1 MGVWMHVF
9 SFLCVRDSDFFRRN
23 FTVFYPN
30 MTSPT
35 GQICLWNIHGTF
47 PVDIPSIFG
56 KSPSE
61 IPGNIPK

>member
-23 FTVFYPN
+23 FSFLSEHDITHWTN
-30 MTSPT
+30 
-35 GQICLWNIHGTF
+35 ICLWNIHGTF